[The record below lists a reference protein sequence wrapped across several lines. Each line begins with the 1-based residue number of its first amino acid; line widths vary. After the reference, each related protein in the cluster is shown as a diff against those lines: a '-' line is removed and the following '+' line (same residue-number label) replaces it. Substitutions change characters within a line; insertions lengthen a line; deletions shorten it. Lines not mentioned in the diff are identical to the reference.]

1 MARLITIF
9 SAQKI
14 LTMNAY
20 QPVATHVAVSEGR
33 ILGVGSLDD
42 LAGWGTYTL
51 DTRFADKTLL
61 PGFVEAHC
69 HAMNGSVWEN
79 TYVGYFDRTDPDG
92 RVWPGIKSLDGVLE
106 RLQEIERTL
115 DDPEQTL
122 VAWGFDPIYFDD
134 GVRMTASHL
143 DKVSLD
149 RRILVQHSNGH
160 LLNVSRKV
168 LELAGIDA
176 STDVEGVMKDTAGHP
191 TGELGEMAAQYM
203 AYRVTDVRRFDGINA
218 NDLWAFARTA
228 TNVGVTT
235 ATDLHARVEDNN
247 VNDYLAVTRDA
258 HYPLRLVPA
267 AAGLTLSIEEGPG
280 HVATLKR
287 HNNDKLFFGLCKIMT
302 DGSIQG
308 FTGRLKW
315 PGYFNGKPNGIW
327 NLPPQTLTA
336 MVEAYHSAGLQMHM
350 HTNGDEASELMI
362 NAIEKALLKA
372 PRSDH
377 RHTLTHCQMADESQF
392 QRMAQLGICANL
404 FSNHI
409 YYWGDQHL
417 ALTMGPDRA
426 LRMNA
431 CGTAKRLGVPFT
443 IHSDAPVTPLSPL
456 FTAWCAVNRLTASGR
471 VLGANEC
478 IDVQDALRAVTLGA
492 AFTLHLDHLVGS
504 IEPGK
509 YADFAV
515 LDEDPT
521 GVSAETLKD
530 VSVWGTVMGGTVYPR
545 AHNKT

>member
-1 MARLITIF
+1 
-9 SAQKI
+9 
-14 LTMNAY
+14 
-20 QPVATHVAVSEGR
+20 
-33 ILGVGSLDD
+33 
-42 LAGWGTYTL
+42 
-51 DTRFADKTLL
+51 
-61 PGFVEAHC
+61 
-69 HAMNGSVWEN
+69 
-79 TYVGYFDRTDPDG
+79 
-92 RVWPGIKSLDGVLE
+92 
-106 RLQEIERTL
+106 
-115 DDPEQTL
+115 
-122 VAWGFDPIYFDD
+122 
-134 GVRMTASHL
+134 
-143 DKVSLD
+143 
-149 RRILVQHSNGH
+149 
-160 LLNVSRKV
+160 
-168 LELAGIDA
+168 
-176 STDVEGVMKDTAGHP
+176 
-191 TGELGEMAAQYM
+191 M

-258 HYPLRLVPA
+258 DYPLRLVPA

-280 HVATLKR
+280 HVASLKR

-315 PGYFNGKPNGIW
+315 PGYYNGKPNGIW

-336 MVEAYHSAGLQMHM
+336 MVEAYHAAGLQMHM

-404 FSNHI
+404 FTNHI

-426 LRMNA
+426 MRMNA